1 MKPPRP
7 FSALPSVI
15 SHEASP
21 KAISRRTS
29 YIPIRLEFLR
39 YPQVIPDYFNRRGF
53 GPPQRFTAASAC
65 SWIDHQVSGL
75 RHATFRPVQTR
86 FRFGSAT
93 LSLNLAT
100 QRNSP
105 ARSTKS
111 TTSHACGALSACK
124 HTVSGTISLPSRGAF
139 HLSLTVL
146 FAIGHMVVFS
156 LRRWSS
162 CLPSRF
168 LVSRRTPDPP
178 APRIVSL
185 TGLLPSM
192 VRLSNRLQLPC
203 SVAFRGPYPAR
214 IATCGLGSSDFA
226 RHYFRNRYYFLFLRV
241 LRCFSSPGSPH
252 LPMDSV
258 NDNTALPVLRSRIRT
273 SADLSSF
280 AAPRSFSQL
289 VTSFFGA
296 MYLGILRMLFVA

>member
-1 MKPPRP
+1 MVR
-7 FSALPSVI
+7 SS
-15 SHEASP
+15 
-21 KAISRRTS
+21 
-29 YIPIRLEFLR
+29 
-39 YPQVIPDYFNRRGF
+39 GF
-53 GPPQRFTAASAC
+53 GSTSCNYLALFRLAFASAPVLNTLT
-65 SWIDHQVSGL
+65 SLHNVT
-75 RHATFRPVQTR
+75 RRPVLQKVRYHTIS
-86 FRFGSAT
+86 SAI
-93 LSLNLAT
+93 
-100 QRNSP
+100 
-105 ARSTKS
+105 
-111 TTSHACGALSACK
+111 SACK
-124 HTVSGTISLPSRGAF
+124 HKVSGSLSLPSRGSF

-162 CLPSRF
+162 CLPSGF
-168 LVSRRTPDPP
+168 LVSRRTPDTP
-178 APRIVSL
+178 ALRMISL
-185 TGLLPSM
+185 TGLLPSS

-203 SVAFRGPYPAR
+203 SVAFWGPYPAR

-226 RHYFRNRYYFLFLRV
+226 RHYFRNRSYFLFLRV

-296 MYLGILRMLFVA
+296 